1 MRKQSID
8 MRKSSINENLP
19 TLQNQSSSYAY
30 RSTIGRKSSEMGLP
44 VIHNNMNFDSSMVN
58 VK

>member
-19 TLQNQSSSYAY
+19 TLQNQSSYAY
-30 RSTIGRKSSEMGLP
+30 RSTIGRKSSEMGSP
-44 VIHNNMNFDSSMVN
+44 VIHNSINFDSSMVN